1 MLPKKLKLEN
11 FFSHKSSEIDFSL
24 FNSALLVGSVDGD
37 YYRSN
42 GSGKSAIME
51 SILWCLY
58 NKSRATTMD
67 DVITWGENKCEVEL
81 HFSHGDGD
89 YLVKRVRM
97 RNTSTSTVDLF
108 TLDENGKWK
117 SLSGS
122 TSGETNDRVVSLLK
136 IDYKTFVNSAYF
148 RQNDISEFA
157 TSEASKKKEI
167 LKSIVDISKWDSFE
181 KDAKKKAKDI
191 QTDVI
196 KLQARYDPLSC
207 EVQSLLLSKGELSS
221 ATKILEE
228 KTKEKSTLQETVDSL
243 SEQYLKIKNNID
255 TASWDKAIAEIVSLK
270 SSGKDFKL
278 RFDQVLLS
286 LTKRLERSEALSI
299 KINALDTKIKTLS
312 FDPDVETK
320 LEKLSSE
327 WIEYSG
333 SLQQSKVK
341 LKELSEIHLHS
352 GKCHVCYQE
361 VDSETSVR
369 LNSEHEASVD
379 HYTKK
384 KANAEKRIQYLS
396 ELKKELENQKADNL
410 VIERGREEIKNLSSQ
425 LEILNEEIKV
435 GEEEKE
441 DVYSKMVDIKRKIA
455 SNEDILNSLKNDD
468 FKVLHDDLKSSK
480 ARLEEISNEI
490 LQAGIKVGSLREKTE
505 SLSIKSIELDDL
517 KKSFDLKN
525 EQLAIFD
532 KIVKMFG
539 RGGIQALLLE
549 AVIEDLQKTANRILS
564 SISDQFSIALETQRL
579 GSDGI
584 STVETL
590 DLNVKKD
597 GSLCGFSSLS
607 GGEQFRI
614 ALSLRIAL
622 SEIATQHG
630 GSALEF
636 LLLDEINSPLD
647 KSGVETLFVNIIKQL
662 ENKYKILVI
671 THDDSLKERFEN
683 VLDVS
688 KINGDSSISFYTGNI
703 SA

>member
-11 FFSHKSSEIDFSL
+11 FFSHKASEIDFSL

-37 YYRSN
+37 YYKSN

-67 DVITWGENKCEVEL
+67 DVITWGENKCEVAL
-81 HFSHGDGD
+81 QFSHGDGD

-122 TSGETNDRVVSLLK
+122 TSGETNDRIVNLLK

-196 KLQARYDPLSC
+196 KLQARYDSLNS
-207 EVQSLLLSKGELSS
+207 EVQSLLLSESELSS

-228 KTKEKSTLQETVDSL
+228 KTKEKSALQEAVDSL
-243 SEQYLKIKNNID
+243 SEQYLKLKNNID
-255 TASWDKAIAEIVSLK
+255 TASWDKAIAEIASLK
-270 SSGKDFKL
+270 SSGKDLKS
-278 RFDQVLLS
+278 RFDQVLS
-286 LTKRLERSEALSI
+286 ALTKRLERSEELSA
-299 KINALDTKIKTLS
+299 KIGALDKRIKTLS
-312 FDPDVETK
+312 FDPDIENK

-333 SLQQSKVK
+333 SFQQAKVK

-352 GKCHVCYQE
+352 GKCHVCNQE
-361 VDSETSVR
+361 VDDETSSR
-369 LNSEHEASVD
+369 LHSEHEKSID
-379 HYTKK
+379 YYTKK
-384 KANAEKRIQYLS
+384 KINSEKRIQYLS
-396 ELKKELENQKADNL
+396 DLKKELEKQKADNFL
-410 VIERGREEIKNLSSQ
+410 IERSREEIKNLSSQ
-425 LEILNEEIKV
+425 LEILNEEIKA

-441 DVYSKMVDIKRKIA
+441 ELYSKMVEIKRKIA
-455 SNEDILNSLKNDD
+455 SNEDILNSLKNED
-468 FKVLHDDLKSSK
+468 FQVLHDELKSSK
-480 ARLEEISNEI
+480 VRLEEISGEI

-505 SLSIKSIELDDL
+505 SLSAKKVELEDL
-517 KKSFDLKN
+517 KKLFDSKN
-525 EQLAIFD
+525 EQLAIFE
-532 KIVKMFG
+532 KMVRMFG
-539 RGGIQALLLE
+539 KSGIQALLLE

-564 SISDQFSIALETQRL
+564 SISDQFSISLETQRV

-647 KSGVETLFVNIIKQL
+647 KSGVETLFINIIKQL

>member
-196 KLQARYDPLSC
+196 KLQARYDPLSS

-221 ATKILEE
+221 ASKILEE
-228 KTKEKSTLQETVDSL
+228 KTKEKSILQETVESL

-255 TASWDKAIAEIVSLK
+255 TASWDKAIAEIASLK
-270 SSGKDFKL
+270 SSGKDLKS
-278 RFDQVLLS
+278 RFDQVLLA

-320 LEKLSSE
+320 LDKLSSE

-379 HYTKK
+379 YYTKK
-384 KANAEKRIQYLS
+384 KSNAEKRIQYLS

-410 VIERGREEIKNLSSQ
+410 VIERGRDEIKNLSSQ
-425 LEILNEEIKV
+425 LEILNEEIKT

-441 DVYSKMVDIKRKIA
+441 DIYSKMVDIKRKIA

-468 FKVLHDDLKSSK
+468 FQVLHDDLKSSK
-480 ARLEEISNEI
+480 ARLEEVSNEI

-505 SLSIKSIELDDL
+505 SLSAKNIELDDL
-517 KKSFDLKN
+517 KKSFDSKN

-532 KIVKMFG
+532 KMVKMFG
-539 RGGIQALLLE
+539 KSGIQALLLE

-564 SISDQFSIALETQRL
+564 SISDQFSISLETQRV

>member
-11 FFSHKSSEIDFSL
+11 FFSHKASEIDFSL

-67 DVITWGENKCEVEL
+67 DVITWGENKCEVAL
-81 HFSHGDGD
+81 QFSHGDGD

-122 TSGETNDRVVSLLK
+122 TSGETNDRIVNLLK

-196 KLQARYDPLSC
+196 RLQARYDSLNS
-207 EVQSLLLSKGELSS
+207 EVQSLLLSEGELSS
-221 ATKILEE
+221 ATKILED
-228 KTKEKSTLQETVDSL
+228 KSKEKSLLQESVDSL
-243 SEQYLKIKNNID
+243 SEQYLKLKNNID
-255 TASWDKAIAEIVSLK
+255 TASWDKAIAEIASLK
-270 SSGKDFKL
+270 SAGKEFKS
-278 RFDQVLLS
+278 RFDQVLAA
-286 LTKRLERSEALSI
+286 LTKRLERSEGLSA
-299 KINALDTKIKTLS
+299 KITALDKKIKTLS
-312 FDPDVETK
+312 FDPDVENK

-333 SLQQSKVK
+333 SFQQAKVK

-361 VDSETSVR
+361 VDGETSAR
-369 LNSEHEASVD
+369 LHSEHETSID
-379 HYTKK
+379 YYTKK
-384 KANAEKRIQYLS
+384 KANAEKRTQYLS
-396 ELKKELENQKADNL
+396 ELKKELEKQKADNL
-410 VIERGREEIKNLSSQ
+410 IIERGREEVTNLSSQ
-425 LEILNEEIKV
+425 LDILTEEIKAS
-435 GEEEKE
+435 EEEKE
-441 DVYSKMVDIKRKIA
+441 ELYSKMVDIKRKIA
-455 SNEDILNSLKNDD
+455 SNEDILNSLKNED
-468 FKVLHDDLKSSK
+468 FQILHDDLKSSK
-480 ARLEEISNEI
+480 SRLEEISGEI

-505 SLSIKSIELDDL
+505 SLSTKKIELDDL
-517 KKSFDLKN
+517 KKSFDSKN

-532 KIVKMFG
+532 KMVKMFG
-539 RGGIQALLLE
+539 KSGIQALLLE

-564 SISDQFSIALETQRL
+564 SISDQFSISLETQRV

-647 KSGVETLFVNIIKQL
+647 KSGVETLFINIIKQL

>member
-11 FFSHKSSEIDFSL
+11 FFSHKTSEIDFSL

-67 DVITWGENKCEVEL
+67 DVITWGENKCEVAL
-81 HFSHGDGD
+81 QFSHGDGD

-122 TSGETNDRVVSLLK
+122 TSGETNDRIVNLLK

-196 KLQARYDPLSC
+196 RLQARYDSLNS
-207 EVQSLLLSKGELSS
+207 EVQSLLLSEGELSS
-221 ATKILEE
+221 ATKILED
-228 KTKEKSTLQETVDSL
+228 KSKEKSILQESVESL
-243 SEQYLKIKNNID
+243 SEQYLKLKNNID
-255 TASWDKAIAEIVSLK
+255 TASWDKAIAEIASLK
-270 SSGKDFKL
+270 SSGKDIKS
-278 RFDQVLLS
+278 RFDQVLLA

-299 KINALDTKIKTLS
+299 KIGSLDKRIKTLS
-312 FDPDVETK
+312 FDPDVENK
-320 LEKLSSE
+320 LERLSSE

-341 LKELSEIHLHS
+341 LKELSETHLHT

-361 VDSETSVR
+361 VDSETSDR
-369 LNSEHEASVD
+369 LHSEHETSVD
-379 HYTKK
+379 YYTKK

-396 ELKKELENQKADNL
+396 ELKKELEKQKADNL
-410 VIERGREEIKNLSSQ
+410 IIERGREEIKSLSSQ
-425 LEILNEEIKV
+425 LEILNEEIKA

-441 DVYSKMVDIKRKIA
+441 ELYSKMVEIKRKIA
-455 SNEDILNSLKNDD
+455 SNEDILNSLKNED
-468 FKVLHDDLKSSK
+468 FQILHDELKSSK
-480 ARLEEISNEI
+480 TRLEDISGEI

-505 SLSIKSIELDDL
+505 SLSVKKVELEDL

-525 EQLAIFD
+525 EQLAIFE
-532 KIVKMFG
+532 KMVKMFG
-539 RGGIQALLLE
+539 KSGIQALLLE

-564 SISDQFSIALETQRL
+564 SISDQFSISLETQRV

-597 GSLCGFSSLS
+597 GALCGFSSLS

-647 KSGVETLFVNIIKQL
+647 KSGVETLFINIIKQL